1 MQSPRAPRSGTLA
14 WGARG
19 VCAIGPSPAI
29 PSGLGHKYVSLGAGG
44 GAVSL
49 RSGMTTRAVLPK
61 ASLSQASRGSEWQAC
76 VGARYRWGC
85 LLPKA
90 LVRSTGR
97 GGNHPTQ
104 PQLPRILRAAR
115 YSGHQVPGCPL
126 PRSVGPSPL
135 GGCLVRHLH
144 LSLSS

>member
-1 MQSPRAPRSGTLA
+1 M
-14 WGARG
+14 
-19 VCAIGPSPAI
+19 
-29 PSGLGHKYVSLGAGG
+29 
-44 GAVSL
+44 SL

-144 LSLSS
+144 CPCPLSRRHGSWI